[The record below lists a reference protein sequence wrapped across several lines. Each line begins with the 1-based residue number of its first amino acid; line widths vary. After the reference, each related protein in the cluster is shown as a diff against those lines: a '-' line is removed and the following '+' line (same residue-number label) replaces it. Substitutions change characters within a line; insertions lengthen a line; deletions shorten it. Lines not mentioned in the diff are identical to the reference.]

1 LSTEALQPGA
11 EASSVSPHAPLGAL
25 FVEFIKISLLGFGG
39 GIVLAHRCAVERRRW
54 LSEAEFADALTL
66 CQFMPGPNVVGIAIC
81 IGAKT
86 RGLLGALIAF
96 AGFALIPGT
105 IGFTLAV
112 LYLGQAQIPLV
123 QHTLTG
129 ISAAAAGLM
138 IGTGLRF
145 LRPHWRD
152 PRAMILA
159 GLAFLGL
166 AIAKL
171 PLLFILA
178 ILTPL
183 GVAMTALMR
192 PRTP

>member
-1 LSTEALQPGA
+1 LSSKALQSGTEASPA
-11 EASSVSPHAPLGAL
+11 TARASLAAL
-25 FVEFIKISLLGFGG
+25 FTEFIKISLLGFGG

-54 LSEAEFADALTL
+54 MTEAEFADALTL

-81 IGAKT
+81 IGTKT
-86 RGLLGALIAF
+86 RGLLGALTAF

-112 LYLGQAQIPLV
+112 LYLGQARIPLV

-145 LRPHWRD
+145 LKPQWRD
-152 PRAMILA
+152 FRVMIVA

-166 AIAKL
+166 AIVKL
-171 PLLFILA
+171 PLILILA
-178 ILTPL
+178 VLAPL
-183 GVAMTALMR
+183 GIAMTALKR
-192 PRTP
+192 PRMR